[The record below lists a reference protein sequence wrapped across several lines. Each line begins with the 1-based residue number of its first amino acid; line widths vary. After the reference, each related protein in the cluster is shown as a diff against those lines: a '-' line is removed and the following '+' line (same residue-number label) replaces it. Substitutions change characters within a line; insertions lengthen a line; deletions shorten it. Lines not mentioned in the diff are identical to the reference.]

1 MEEICDIRVIGID
14 EKRPPRV
21 RKEPY
26 IDLYFR
32 LSRQPPQAWREE
44 FNQLAKGLVPPVKID
59 VKAGIFIDAYVRSM
73 DDIPAHFENIK
84 MRVSLCNE
92 RYMENIREQELAAAA
107 ANASLLGEGGEQ
119 ARLNAI
125 VAALKFDDRQE

>member
-1 MEEICDIRVIGID
+1 MKDICDIRVIGID

-26 IDLYFR
+26 IDLFFQ
-32 LSRQPPQAWREE
+32 LSQQPPKAWCED
-44 FNQLAKGLVPPVKID
+44 FNQQAKDLVPPVKID
-59 VKAGIFIDAYVRSM
+59 AKSGILIDAYVRNM

-84 MRVSLCNE
+84 KKVSLCNE
-92 RYMENIREQELAAAA
+92 RYIETIRKQEQAEAA
-107 ANASLLGEGGEQ
+107 ANACLLVEEGEQ